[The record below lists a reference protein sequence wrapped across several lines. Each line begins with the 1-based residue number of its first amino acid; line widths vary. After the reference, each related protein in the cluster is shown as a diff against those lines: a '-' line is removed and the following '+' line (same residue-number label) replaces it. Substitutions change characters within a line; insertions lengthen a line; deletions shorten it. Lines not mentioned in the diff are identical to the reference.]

1 MSNLRLFTSES
12 VSEGHP
18 DKVADQISDAILDAL
33 LEKDPQCRTAIETL
47 LGRGFAVVTGEMRTE
62 AYVEIA
68 DIVRDTV
75 TDIGYTDMTLG
86 MDGHTCG
93 VLVSVQ
99 SQSREI
105 AMGVDTGGAG
115 DQGMMFGYATDE
127 TPELM
132 PLPLAMAHAFMRKQ
146 AEVKRDNLS
155 RLRPDAKAQVTIGY
169 DNISAPKKVDAIV
182 CSCQHAPMER
192 DEMVNRIHS
201 LVIDPVLSQYTNMVD
216 CDSIQF
222 HINPTGSFELGGPAA
237 DSGLTGRKI
246 IVDTYGGFCPHGGGA
261 FSGKD
266 PTKVDRSAAYMCRHV
281 AKNIVAAGLAKR
293 AQVSVAYAI
302 GVADPVQI
310 SVDTFGTETMSVDEI
325 EARIRDVFPFSPRG
339 IAEHLGLRKPGMKYL
354 PTAKNGHFGNPA
366 FPWESTDPAALL
378 QKAKSSVGAN

>member
-1 MSNLRLFTSES
+1 MPHEKLFTSES

-33 LEKDPQCRTAIETL
+33 LENDKECRSAIETL

-62 AYVEIA
+62 TYVEIA
-68 DIVRDTV
+68 DIVRSTII
-75 TDIGYTDMTLG
+75 DIGYTDMSLG

-99 SQSREI
+99 SQSKEI
-105 AMGVDTGGAG
+105 AQGVDKGGAG
-115 DQGMMFGYATDE
+115 DQGMMFGYACNE

-132 PLPLAMAHAFMRKQ
+132 PLPLSMAHAFMRKQ
-146 AEVKRDNLS
+146 AEVKRDPS
-155 RLRPDAKAQVTIGY
+155 TKLRPDAKAQVTVAYENGK
-169 DNISAPKKVDAIV
+169 PKTVKAIV
-182 CSCQHAPMER
+182 CSCQHAAMDRPEME
-192 DEMVNRIHS
+192 ERIKS
-201 LVIDPVLSQYTNMVD
+201 LVIQPVLRDYAGLVD
-216 CDSIQF
+216 VPSDVEF

-281 AKNIVAAGLAKR
+281 AKCIVAAGLAER
-293 AQVSVAYAI
+293 AQIAVAYAI

-310 SVDTFGTETMSVDEI
+310 TIETFGTESMPVEEI
-325 EARIRDVFPFSPRG
+325 ERRVREVFPFSPRG
-339 IAEHLGLRKPGMKYL
+339 IAEHLGLRRPGMRYL
-354 PTAKNGHFGNPA
+354 PTAKNGHFGHEA
-366 FPWESTDPAALL
+366 FPWENTDAAKEL
-378 QKAKSSVGAN
+378 AKSAAAATVQ